1 MGHFGRLLL
10 VARVTYYLG
19 WIALLCGGLAH
30 LNIATRLFLA
40 MNLSQRNLLEIG
52 ITCFVICMAS
62 ELRARDS
69 VGADV
74 SNVMKRQTAA

>member
-1 MGHFGRLLL
+1 MGHLARLLL

-30 LNIATRLFLA
+30 LNIATKLFLA
-40 MNLSQRNLLEIG
+40 LRLSQRNLLEISVV
-52 ITCFVICMAS
+52 CFVICMAS

-69 VGADV
+69 AGAEV
-74 SNVMKRQTAA
+74 PNIVKRQAAA